1 MDTHFGV
8 YSTRFAKKPHD
19 FFLGSIDT
27 DGFEKKIIQFLE
39 VDLRDRRISAWR
51 ERVDECLERRLGDHD
66 FVNCRYDVSLM

>member
-27 DGFEKKIIQFLE
+27 DGFEKKIVQFHE
-39 VDLRDRRISAWR
+39 VGLRDRRISAWR
-51 ERVDECLERRLGDHD
+51 ERVDECLERCLGDYD
-66 FVNCRYDVSLM
+66 FVNYGDDVSVM